1 MEFTPQSLAQR
12 VIDLGLADS
21 SQIDQVWAELR
32 RANIDLETFK
42 TALLRKGV
50 VTNFQLDRLLTGERL
65 GFFYGPYKVL
75 YMIGAGTFAR
85 VYRAVHRE
93 TGRVVAVKV
102 LRRRH
107 RDDPR
112 QVEQFLREGKMGLQ
126 LRHPNIVSI
135 YDIVN
140 DSRTPYLVMEFVEGE
155 TLREILKIRK
165 QFDPISALKIMAD
178 VCSGLDHASRLG
190 ITHRDLKLSNVL
202 VSASGRCKL
211 VDFGLAAMAD
221 TSTPEALA
229 DCPSSRAIDY
239 AALERG
245 TGVRKDDVRSDL
257 YFAGCIFYHIL
268 AGTSPL
274 TETRDRLARL
284 NVSRF
289 REVKPLGTIVPSLPQ
304 SVLSV
309 VSKSMEI
316 DPTRR
321 YQTPAEMLGEIQM
334 TLRKLES
341 AESTTSKTTESAATQ
356 EPTSPEEDFL
366 EGNGF
371 SVMLVESKM
380 DLQDLVREKLKSR
393 GYRVLVFSD
402 PARALERFSPEESPP
417 AHCLILSAPELGN
430 LALDAFNR
438 MLELPHLRELP
449 AILLVDRKQQHIIRS
464 AEAGPKRILL
474 PMPLKV
480 RDLRVALIKLL
491 GIRLPASSRSEPPSQ
506 EPVT

>member
-1 MEFTPQSLAQR
+1 
-12 VIDLGLADS
+12 
-21 SQIDQVWAELR
+21 
-32 RANIDLETFK
+32 
-42 TALLRKGV
+42 
-50 VTNFQLDRLLTGERL
+50 
-65 GFFYGPYKVL
+65 
-75 YMIGAGTFAR
+75 
-85 VYRAVHRE
+85 
-93 TGRVVAVKV
+93 
-102 LRRRH
+102 
-107 RDDPR
+107 
-112 QVEQFLREGKMGLQ
+112 
-126 LRHPNIVSI
+126 
-135 YDIVN
+135 
-140 DSRTPYLVMEFVEGE
+140 
-155 TLREILKIRK
+155 
-165 QFDPISALKIMAD
+165 
-178 VCSGLDHASRLG
+178 
-190 ITHRDLKLSNVL
+190 
-202 VSASGRCKL
+202 
-211 VDFGLAAMAD
+211 
-221 TSTPEALA
+221 
-229 DCPSSRAIDY
+229 
-239 AALERG
+239 
-245 TGVRKDDVRSDL
+245 
-257 YFAGCIFYHIL
+257 
-268 AGTSPL
+268 L

-289 REVKPLGTIVPSLPQ
+289 REVKPLGTIIPNLPQ

-309 VSKSMEI
+309 VSKAMEI

-334 TLRKLES
+334 TLRKLEA
-341 AESTTSKTTESAATQ
+341 AESTSTKTADTAATP
-356 EPTSPEEDFL
+356 ETTPPEEDFL

-402 PARALERFSPEESPP
+402 PARALERFSPEEPAP

-438 MLELPHLRELP
+438 MLELPHLRDLP

>member
-12 VIDLGLADS
+12 IIDLGLADS

-42 TALLRKGV
+42 SSLLRKGV

-178 VCSGLDHASRLG
+178 LSIRSLQIGGLR
-190 ITHRDLKLSNVL
+190 
-202 VSASGRCKL
+202 SGRHGRYL
-211 VDFGLAAMAD
+211 D
-221 TSTPEALA
+221 T
-229 DCPSSRAIDY
+229 
-239 AALERG
+239 G
-245 TGVRKDDVRSDL
+245 
-257 YFAGCIFYHIL
+257 
-268 AGTSPL
+268 SP
-274 TETRDRLARL
+274 
-284 NVSRF
+284 
-289 REVKPLGTIVPSLPQ
+289 G
-304 SVLSV
+304 
-309 VSKSMEI
+309 
-316 DPTRR
+316 
-321 YQTPAEMLGEIQM
+321 
-334 TLRKLES
+334 
-341 AESTTSKTTESAATQ
+341 
-356 EPTSPEEDFL
+356 
-366 EGNGF
+366 
-371 SVMLVESKM
+371 
-380 DLQDLVREKLKSR
+380 
-393 GYRVLVFSD
+393 
-402 PARALERFSPEESPP
+402 
-417 AHCLILSAPELGN
+417 
-430 LALDAFNR
+430 
-438 MLELPHLRELP
+438 
-449 AILLVDRKQQHIIRS
+449 
-464 AEAGPKRILL
+464 
-474 PMPLKV
+474 
-480 RDLRVALIKLL
+480 
-491 GIRLPASSRSEPPSQ
+491 RLP
-506 EPVT
+506 

>member
-32 RANIDLETFK
+32 RANIDLDTFK

-165 QFDPISALKIMAD
+165 QFDPVSALKIMTD

-229 DCPSSRAIDY
+229 DCPSARAIDY

-257 YFAGCIFYHIL
+257 YFAGCILYHIL
-268 AGTSPL
+268 AGASPL

-304 SVLSV
+304 LVLSV

-316 DPTRR
+316 DPMRR
-321 YQTPAEMLGEIQM
+321 YQTPAEMLGEIQL

-341 AESTTSKTTESAATQ
+341 ADSNTKATTTTAAK
-356 EPTSPEEDFL
+356 EPASPEEDFL

-402 PARALERFSPEESPP
+402 PARALERFSPEEPPP

-438 MLELPHLRELP
+438 MLELPHLRDLP

-491 GIRLPASSRSEPPSQ
+491 GIRLPAASRSEPPSQ

>member
-1 MEFTPQSLAQR
+1 
-12 VIDLGLADS
+12 
-21 SQIDQVWAELR
+21 
-32 RANIDLETFK
+32 
-42 TALLRKGV
+42 
-50 VTNFQLDRLLTGERL
+50 
-65 GFFYGPYKVL
+65 
-75 YMIGAGTFAR
+75 
-85 VYRAVHRE
+85 
-93 TGRVVAVKV
+93 
-102 LRRRH
+102 
-107 RDDPR
+107 
-112 QVEQFLREGKMGLQ
+112 
-126 LRHPNIVSI
+126 
-135 YDIVN
+135 
-140 DSRTPYLVMEFVEGE
+140 
-155 TLREILKIRK
+155 
-165 QFDPISALKIMAD
+165 
-178 VCSGLDHASRLG
+178 
-190 ITHRDLKLSNVL
+190 
-202 VSASGRCKL
+202 

-229 DCPSSRAIDY
+229 DCPSARAIDY

-257 YFAGCIFYHIL
+257 YFAGCILYHIL
-268 AGTSPL
+268 AGASPL

-304 SVLSV
+304 LVLSV

-316 DPTRR
+316 DPMRR
-321 YQTPAEMLGEIQM
+321 YQTPAEMLGEIQL

-341 AESTTSKTTESAATQ
+341 ADSNTKATTTTAAK
-356 EPTSPEEDFL
+356 EPASPEEDFL

-393 GYRVLVFSD
+393 GYRVLVFGD
-402 PARALERFSPEESPP
+402 PARALERFSPEEPPP

-438 MLELPHLRELP
+438 MLELPHLRDLP

-491 GIRLPASSRSEPPSQ
+491 GIRLPAASRSEPPSQ